1 MSSSIAGLPPDML
14 HRQNLLRSFAT
25 LFVILVILA
34 GIYALWLR
42 YQVEPVT
49 RDGKVRAD
57 MVPVAADVS
66 GLVTDVKVT
75 DNQEVHKGD
84 VLFIIDRPRYRL
96 TLEQAEAN
104 VASQRTAL
112 DQAQREDRRNR
123 SMPEVIAA
131 ETIEQGTARVDGLRA
146 AIGQAVAARDLA
158 RFNLDRTIVRAP
170 VDGTVA
176 NMSLQPGVY
185 LTAGKPAL
193 ALVYNRSL
201 RVEGYFEETKLPAIR
216 VGDRASIYLM
226 GVADEIE
233 GHVQSIAGGVEDRE
247 RAGADGQLANV
258 NPSFTW
264 VRLAQRIPVRV
275 AIDKVPANVRLIP
288 GQTATVVVHPR
299 DDGRSVHRSLPW

>member
-1 MSSSIAGLPPDML
+1 
-14 HRQNLLRSFAT
+14 
-25 LFVILVILA
+25 
-34 GIYALWLR
+34 
-42 YQVEPVT
+42 
-49 RDGKVRAD
+49 
-57 MVPVAADVS
+57 VAADVS
-66 GLVTDVKVT
+66 GLVTEVKVA
-75 DNQEVHKGD
+75 DNQKVRKGEI
-84 VLFIIDRPRYRL
+84 LFIIDRPRYRL
-96 TLEQAEAN
+96 ALEQAEAN

-112 DQAQREDRRNR
+112 AQAVREDRRNR
-123 SMPEVIAA
+123 AMPEVIAA
-131 ETIEQGTARVDGLRA
+131 EVIEQGTARVEGLRA
-146 AIGQAVAARDLA
+146 TIGQAVAARDLA
-158 RFNLDRTIVRAP
+158 RFNLERTIVRAP
-170 VDGTVA
+170 VDGTVS

-185 LTAGKPAL
+185 LTAGKAAL
-193 ALVYNRSL
+193 ALVYDHSL

-247 RAGADGQLANV
+247 RAGTDGQLANV

-275 AIDKVPANVRLIP
+275 TIDRIPPNVRMIP

>member
-1 MSSSIAGLPPDML
+1 ML
-14 HRQNLLRSFAT
+14 HRQNILRSIVT
-25 LFVILVILA
+25 LLIILVILG

-66 GLVTDVKVT
+66 GLVTDVRVS
-75 DNQEVHKGD
+75 DNQVVNKGD
-84 VLFIIDRPRYRL
+84 ILFVIDRPRYEL
-96 TLEQAEAN
+96 ALDQATAN
-104 VASQRTAL
+104 VASHQTAL
-112 DQAQREDRRNR
+112 AQAVREDRRNQ
-123 SMPEVIAA
+123 SMPELIAA
-131 ETIEQGTARVDGLRA
+131 EAVEQGRARVDQLRA
-146 AIGQAVAARDLA
+146 GIGQAVAARNLA
-158 RFNLDRTIVRAP
+158 RFNLDRTLVRAP
-170 VDGTVA
+170 VTGTVS

-193 ALVYNRSL
+193 ALVYNRSM

-275 AIDKVPANVRLIP
+275 AIDKIPSNVRMIP
-288 GQTATVVVHPR
+288 GQTATVIVHPR

>member
-1 MSSSIAGLPPDML
+1 ML
-14 HRQNLLRSFAT
+14 HRQNFLRSLAT
-25 LFVILVILA
+25 LLVIFVVLA

-66 GLVTDVKVT
+66 GLVTEVKVA
-75 DNQEVHKGD
+75 DNQKVQKGD

-96 TLEQAEAN
+96 ALEQAEAN
-104 VASQRTAL
+104 VTSQRTAL
-112 DQAQREDRRNR
+112 AQAVREDRRNR
-123 SMPEVIAA
+123 AMPEVIAA
-131 ETIEQGTARVDGLRA
+131 EVIEQGSARVDGLRA
-146 AIGQAVAARDLA
+146 TISQAVAARDLA
-158 RFNLDRTIVRAP
+158 RFNLERTVVRAP
-170 VDGTVA
+170 VDGTVS

-185 LTAGKPAL
+185 LTAGKAAL
-193 ALVYNRSL
+193 ALVYDHSL

-247 RAGADGQLANV
+247 RAGTDGQLANV

-275 AIDKVPANVRLIP
+275 AIDRIPANVRMIP

>member
-1 MSSSIAGLPPDML
+1 ML
-14 HRQNLLRSFAT
+14 HRQNLLRSLAT
-25 LFVILVILA
+25 LLVILVVLG

-66 GLVTDVKVT
+66 GLVTEVKVA
-75 DNQEVHKGD
+75 DNQKVRKGEI
-84 VLFIIDRPRYRL
+84 LFIIDRPRYRL
-96 TLEQAEAN
+96 ALEQAEAN

-112 DQAQREDRRNR
+112 AQAVREDRRNR
-123 SMPEVIAA
+123 AMSEVIAA
-131 ETIEQGTARVDGLRA
+131 EVIEQGTARVEGLRA
-146 AIGQAVAARDLA
+146 TIGQAVAARDLA
-158 RFNLDRTIVRAP
+158 RFNLERTIVRAP
-170 VDGTVA
+170 VDGTVS

-185 LTAGKPAL
+185 LTAGKAAL
-193 ALVYNRSL
+193 ALVYDHSL

-247 RAGADGQLANV
+247 RAGTDGQLANV

-275 AIDKVPANVRLIP
+275 TIDRIPPNVRMIP